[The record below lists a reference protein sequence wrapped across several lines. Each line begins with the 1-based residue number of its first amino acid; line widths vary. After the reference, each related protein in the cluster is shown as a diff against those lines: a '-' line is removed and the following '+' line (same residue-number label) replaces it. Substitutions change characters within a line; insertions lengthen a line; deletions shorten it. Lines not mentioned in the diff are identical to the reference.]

1 MPVTVRVPTALRKF
15 TGNQELVQV
24 EGASIQTLIENLEA
38 AYPGVKARLCDDSG
52 NLRRFINI
60 FVDGEDIRFLKGP
73 DTELAE
79 GKEVSIVPSIAGG

>member
-15 TGNQELVQV
+15 TGNKELVEAQ
-24 EGASIQTLIENLEA
+24 GANIKELIDNLEA
-38 AYPGVKARLCDDSG
+38 GYPGMRARLCDDGG

-60 FVDGEDIRFLKGP
+60 FVDGEDIRFLNGP

-79 GKEVSIVPSIAGG
+79 GREVSIVPSIAGG